1 MSVVMMT
8 AHFFFF
14 MPTKQPPFT
23 VGGENMVILY
33 STKEWLSRG
42 DKKKP

>member
-1 MSVVMMT
+1 MMT

-23 VGGENMVILY
+23 VVVKICDSLLNQGMV
-33 STKEWLSRG
+33 EEG
-42 DKKKP
+42 